1 MWRWAV
7 AQRMARECL
16 RGDSK
21 DKREGVTVKHVGG
34 REITTIRG
42 AAAMKSIATK
52 RSEVDGRR

>member
-1 MWRWAV
+1 
-7 AQRMARECL
+7 MARECL